1 MEYYPYALQ
10 FPFSKTILNFKELT
24 CEDQELLNKIN
35 ITLPPTPEYRGD
47 YFDILIKILQS
58 TIKNKN
64 FIYNLDIIEFLMF
77 IIRLR
82 SVSIG
87 SFMEFSI
94 GNEEDKKKRIKF
106 DLNNLLK
113 NIYSIGECLYG
124 IEELKKDD
132 IEIKLKWPD
141 LKSEYHF
148 LSLLPENNMEKFL
161 STMCE
166 FVDFLKIKEQ
176 IFDFKPLNSSERKEL
191 FNQLPLSIKNLIQT
205 NIVNLLQMISQMPLF
220 EMQEFEN
227 YKIEFYNSTIQDI
240 VRFIFAND
248 ENSMITENI
257 YLLNKGFTLT
267 DINKMSPIMKQ
278 NYINHFIEQNN
289 NKNDEVI

>member
-10 FPFSKTILNFKELT
+10 FPFSKTVLNFKELT

-148 LSLLPENNMEKFL
+148 LSLLSENNMEKFL

-267 DINKMSPIMKQ
+267 DINKMSPVMKQ